1 MQTSSS
7 HFTRHV
13 PEIIIHCGFGKH
25 EFDPTGL
32 KSKSNNILASSSP
45 IVSLLPRGLSSRDL
59 KVCLVLLSNCFYF
72 FWFNRHS
79 SPTPNASTGCEV
91 LLFVKITR
99 VAIGYERTAS
109 FFFLPP
115 VNCPLLS
122 LSLSVL
128 TFCSRSLGLP
138 RRLLS
143 GGLAAA
149 TVLTPAAPLRPRRR
163 TPSPLLQRPT
173 PASTPSERK
182 LDLFVTW

>member
-122 LSLSVL
+122 LSL
-128 TFCSRSLGLP
+128 CSHFALGH
-138 RRLLS
+138 
-143 GGLAAA
+143 
-149 TVLTPAAPLRPRRR
+149 
-163 TPSPLLQRPT
+163 
-173 PASTPSERK
+173 
-182 LDLFVTW
+182 